1 MNQPNLQLSVII
13 LNYNVKYFLEQAL
26 LSVRKAIEGLA
37 AEIIVVDNNS
47 VDGSV
52 AMVREKF
59 PQVIVIA
66 NQHNPGFAAG
76 NNQGIR
82 IAKGKYV
89 LILNPDTVTEE
100 ATLRKC
106 VAFMDATPDAGALG
120 VQMYD
125 GKGNFLPESKR
136 GLPMP
141 MVAFYKMIGLSQ
153 LFPHSRRFNYYYM
166 GHLPNNETHAVE
178 VLSGA
183 FMLVRRETL
192 DKVGLLDEAFFMYG
206 EDIDWSYRILQAG
219 YKNYYLASA
228 RIIHYKGESTK
239 RGSLNYV
246 KMFYQAML
254 IFAKKH
260 FSAQDARLY
269 VWGISIAIY
278 IKATLTVLQ
287 NFLRRALLP
296 LCDVALWYMALW
308 WLKNFWEQN
317 LKSAERLTYPPE
329 YLSINAP
336 IYVAIWCLSAYLN
349 GGYDPPQRL
358 SHLVRGLLIGTLL
371 ISAVYGFL
379 PEHLRFS
386 RGMILAGMVLAI
398 AISTVVRLLLHFV
411 RHKNFALDEQ
421 PKRRTIIVGD
431 YEECERVRSLLLQST
446 ATLDLIGYVAIEPQQ
461 NLQQFLGN
469 SHQLK
474 EIAEIYHLNEI
485 IFCAKNISSQ
495 EIIQFMIDIGQQLDY
510 KIVPQDSW
518 SIIGSNSKYTAGD
531 LYTID
536 IHLNLNEQRHRR
548 NKRLLDVLVATVLL
562 VLFPFALLLIPHRTQ
577 FLNNWWQVLL
587 GKKTWV
593 GYAPST
599 APTQQKPLPRL
610 PKGVLSFV
618 HQLPQRS
625 YDVLTLQRLN
635 FLYAKDYSMSTDIAI
650 LGSAWR
656 NLGNH

>member
-1 MNQPNLQLSVII
+1 MNQPKLQLSIII

-52 AMVREKF
+52 AMVQEKF
-59 PQVIVIA
+59 PEVILIV

-100 ATLRKC
+100 TSLRKC

-141 MVAFYKMIGLSQ
+141 MVAFYKMIGLAQ

-166 GHLPNNETHAVE
+166 GHLPNNQTHAVE

-219 YKNYYLASA
+219 YKNYYLATA

-260 FSAQDARLY
+260 FSTQDARLY

-278 IKATLTVLQ
+278 IKAALTVLQ
-287 NFLRRALLP
+287 NFLHRALLP
-296 LCDVALWYMALW
+296 LCDASLWYVALW

-317 LKSAERLTYPPE
+317 LKSSERLTYPPE

-336 IYVAIWCLSAYLN
+336 IYIAIWTLSAYLN

-358 SHLVRGLLIGTLL
+358 SRLVRGLLLGTLL

-398 AISTVVRLLLHFV
+398 AISTALRLFLHFLQY
-411 RHKNFALDEQ
+411 KNFALDEQ
-421 PKRRTIIVGD
+421 PKRRTVIVGD
-431 YEECERVRSLLLQST
+431 HEECQRVRSLLLQST
-446 ATLDLIGYVAIEPQQ
+446 ATLDLIGYVSSQTQYNI
-461 NLQQFLGN
+461 QQFLGN
-469 SHQLK
+469 RHQLK
-474 EIAEIYHLNEI
+474 EIAEIYHLDEI

-536 IHLNLNEQRHRR
+536 IHLNLNEKRHRR
-548 NKRLLDVLVATVLL
+548 NKRLLDLLVAIVLL
-562 VLFPFALLLIPHRTQ
+562 ICSPLALLLTQ
-577 FLNNWWQVLL
+577 RPSRFFSNCWQVLW

-593 GYAPST
+593 GYAPIST
-599 APTQQKPLPRL
+599 PHTQLKPLPPL
-610 PKGVLSFV
+610 PKGVVSFV
-618 HQLPQRS
+618 QQLPKHS
-625 YDVLTLQRLN
+625 YDTTTLQRLN
-635 FLYAKDYSMSTDIAI
+635 FLYAKDYTISTDLAI
-650 LGSAWR
+650 LANIWR
-656 NLGNH
+656 YWD